1 MYILN
6 YNILIFFYLFSQFVF
21 TVEGIEVYP
30 GAFFLFCQYFY
41 IIHLICLIFPTIYSR
56 VKKLINMKE
65 LLPFS
70 DVAKMYGISEST
82 FRRRLKKLDKKEFS
96 QLTKYVNGKVF
107 IVVNKLSLYEK
118 IEKIEILPFN
128 NEIDIKDNSESENLW
143 KQNEKLLNT
152 ISEKD
157 NEIRNLTTMV
167 FKLQNDINGY
177 IKQLSEGSKDPAESG
192 NISDIILKV
201 VLALSLV
208 VLVWYL
214 VFA

>member
-1 MYILN
+1 
-6 YNILIFFYLFSQFVF
+6 
-21 TVEGIEVYP
+21 
-30 GAFFLFCQYFY
+30 
-41 IIHLICLIFPTIYSR
+41 
-56 VKKLINMKE
+56 MKE

-118 IEKIEILPFN
+118 IENIEILPFN
-128 NEIDIKDNSESENLW
+128 DEIDIKDSSESENLW

-157 NEIRNLTTMV
+157 NEIRNLTSMV
-167 FKLQNDINGY
+167 IKLQNDINGY
-177 IKQLSEGSKDPAESG
+177 VKQLSEGMKDTEPM
-192 NISDIILKV
+192 SDKILKIVLVV
-201 VLALSLV
+201 VLLGLAA
-208 VLVWYL
+208 YL
-214 VFA
+214 IFG

>member
-21 TVEGIEVYP
+21 TVEGAWYP

-41 IIHLICLIFPTIYSR
+41 FIHLICLIFPTIYST

-82 FRRRLKKLDKKEFS
+82 FRRRLKKLDKKEFI

-118 IEKIEILPFN
+118 IEKIEILPYN
-128 NEIDIKDNSESENLW
+128 DEIDIKDSSESENLW

-167 FKLQNDINGY
+167 MKLQNDINGY
-177 IKQLSEGSKDPAESG
+177 IKQLGEGAKDTG
-192 NISDIILKV
+192 NISDIIIKV
-201 VLALSLV
+201 VLSLCLV

>member
-1 MYILN
+1 MYIFTYYFFIYFRHSFLLLKVPGLSRCLFFILSIFL
-6 YNILIFFYLFSQFVF
+6 YNLFN
-21 TVEGIEVYP
+21 
-30 GAFFLFCQYFY
+30 LFNFSYN
-41 IIHLICLIFPTIYSR
+41 L
-56 VKKLINMKE
+56 VNGKKIDNMKE

-70 DVAKMYGISEST
+70 EVAKMYGISEST

-128 NEIDIKDNSESENLW
+128 DEIDIKDSSESENLW
-143 KQNEKLLNT
+143 KQNEKLLNA

-157 NEIRNLTTMV
+157 NEIRNLTSMV
-167 FKLQNDINGY
+167 IKLQNDINGY
-177 IKQLSEGSKDPAESG
+177 VKQLGEGSREPG
-192 NISDIILKV
+192 NISDIILKI
-201 VLALSLV
+201 VLALCLV

>member
-1 MYILN
+1 
-6 YNILIFFYLFSQFVF
+6 
-21 TVEGIEVYP
+21 
-30 GAFFLFCQYFY
+30 
-41 IIHLICLIFPTIYSR
+41 
-56 VKKLINMKE
+56 MKE

-118 IEKIEILPFN
+118 IENIEILPFN
-128 NEIDIKDNSESENLW
+128 DEIDIKDSSESENLW

-157 NEIRNLTTMV
+157 NEIRNLTSMV
-167 FKLQNDINGY
+167 MKLQNDINGY
-177 IKQLSEGSKDPAESG
+177 IKQIGEGSREPG
-192 NISDIILKV
+192 NNIADIILKT
-201 VLALSLV
+201 VLAIALL

-214 VFA
+214 VFG